1 MPESRD
7 RLSRP
12 DDVAERYI
20 RRLRSLGRTGVLHD
34 DVAETGSATVPFRW
48 GTTPLTGTRGPMGV
62 APPLRAVVGGVAGP
76 GRGGASRFGGNGRG
90 RSSNR
95 ALAGG
100 RENTPAAGRVQRAG
114 RGGSVLPSW
123 YPRRPLHDVTPVVR
137 VENTIMFDFWYGR
150 RGLFHG
156 NIGQDKAIERRRAR
170 LRETEGQQLE
180 SPLPQDHRAHYPSMH
195 TPAAHLEHDF
205 SMISPNP
212 TIKLRTGPASVG
224 KVPKI
229 LLDVTNQNAGDSDF
243 LTPQKRLL
251 NSIDT
256 VGKVVM
262 EELRKLERTP
272 TAKKAEREKR
282 VRTLMSMR

>member
-1 MPESRD
+1 MSESRD

-34 DVAETGSATVPFRW
+34 DVVETGSATVPFRW

-62 APPLRAVVGGVAGP
+62 APPLRAAVGGVSGPARAGP
-76 GRGGASRFGGNGRG
+76 SRFGANGRG
-90 RSSNR
+90 RSLNR
-95 ALAGG
+95 APAGG
-100 RENTPAAGRVQRAG
+100 RENTPAAGRFQLAG

-123 YPRRPLHDVTPVVR
+123 YRRRPLRDVTPVVR
-137 VENTIMFDFWYGR
+137 
-150 RGLFHG
+150 
-156 NIGQDKAIERRRAR
+156 AIERRRAR
-170 LRETEGQQLE
+170 LRETKGQQLE
-180 SPLPQDHRAHYPSMH
+180 SPLPQDHSAHYPSVR
-195 TPAAHLEHDF
+195 TPGAHLEHDF
-205 SMISPNP
+205 SLISPNP

-229 LLDVTNQNAGDSDF
+229 LLDITNQNVGDSDF

-262 EELRKLERTP
+262 EELCKLEKTP